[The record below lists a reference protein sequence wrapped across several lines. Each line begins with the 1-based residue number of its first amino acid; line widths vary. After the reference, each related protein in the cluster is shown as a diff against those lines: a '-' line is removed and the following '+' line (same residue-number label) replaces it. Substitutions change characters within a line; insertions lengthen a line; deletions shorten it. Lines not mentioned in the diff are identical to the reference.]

1 MIRNKSGFTMT
12 ELMVVL
18 GIIAIA
24 SAIAVPNF
32 SLLHLRRRVCRRCG
46 RVPMR

>member
-32 SLLHLRRRVCRRCG
+32 NRDLQ
-46 RVPMR
+46 

>member
-32 SLLHLRRRVCRRCG
+32 MLHLRRRVCRRCG